1 MDRTY
6 QASKQ
11 GFHLRVTRSAVGFYN
26 GWVTSLPLIEL
37 ENVTVQR
44 GPRVALDRVTLS
56 IAQGEHVA
64 ILGPNG
70 SGKSTLMKLISRDLY
85 PRQTAEPWSLR
96 ILGSESWDLFE
107 LRNRIGLVSND
118 WMQMCTRSFSG
129 LEIVLSGFFGSVGIW
144 PYHDVTREMEATARE
159 AMETLEIAHLAE
171 RSTDHMSSGEARRF
185 LIARALVHGPQALML
200 DEPTTS
206 LDLRATDEL
215 RQMLSKLARRGI
227 GIIMVTHHLPDII
240 PEIERV
246 VTIRGGRIVRD
257 GAKREVLEAGAL
269 SELFGLRVEVLKRG
283 GYYHVL

>member
-1 MDRTY
+1 M
-6 QASKQ
+6 
-11 GFHLRVTRSAVGFYN
+11 RVTRSAAGFYN

-44 GPRVALDRVTLS
+44 GQRVALDRVTLS

-85 PRQTAEPWSLR
+85 PRRTAEPWSLR
-96 ILGSESWDLFE
+96 ILGSERWDLFE
-107 LRNRIGLVSND
+107 LRNRLGLVSND

-144 PYHDVTREMEATARE
+144 PYHEVTPAMEATARE

-171 RSTDHMSSGEARRF
+171 RSTDQMSSGEARRF

-206 LDLRATDEL
+206 LDLRATREL
-215 RQMLSKLARRGI
+215 RQTLSKLARRGI
-227 GIIMVTHHLPDII
+227 GIVMVTHHLPDII
-240 PEIERV
+240 PEMERV
-246 VTIRGGRIVRD
+246 VAIRGGRIVRD
-257 GAKREVLEAGAL
+257 GAKRDVLEAGAL
-269 SELFGLRVEVLKRG
+269 SELFGLEVEVIERG